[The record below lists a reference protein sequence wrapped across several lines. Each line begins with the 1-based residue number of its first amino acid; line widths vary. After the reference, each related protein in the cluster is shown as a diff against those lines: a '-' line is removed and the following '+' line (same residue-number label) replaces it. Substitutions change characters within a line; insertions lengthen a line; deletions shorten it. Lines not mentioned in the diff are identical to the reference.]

1 MVDDPDS
8 DDSEAVIWQGRYLLA
23 MHEAEKWQRQ
33 TMQFE
38 RAARMLLLIRRWTV
52 RVPPGEVASA
62 YDYPFQAP
70 SPARV
75 TPKPRVRQ
83 QPRVAPQGV
92 VSIPAQRRT
101 SHPAAAELT
110 ERALHNLNNRG
121 GRS

>member
-1 MVDDPDS
+1 MVDNPGDG
-8 DDSEAVIWQGRYLLA
+8 DSEAIIWQGRYLLA
-23 MHEAEKWQRQ
+23 QHEAEKWQRQ

-38 RAARMLLLIRRWTV
+38 RAARMLLLIRPWTV
-52 RVPPGEVASA
+52 RVPPGEYASA

-75 TPKPRVRQ
+75 KPKPRERPPVK
-83 QPRVAPQGV
+83 VAPQPL

-110 ERALHNLNNRG
+110 ERALRNSNRG
-121 GRS
+121 GRA